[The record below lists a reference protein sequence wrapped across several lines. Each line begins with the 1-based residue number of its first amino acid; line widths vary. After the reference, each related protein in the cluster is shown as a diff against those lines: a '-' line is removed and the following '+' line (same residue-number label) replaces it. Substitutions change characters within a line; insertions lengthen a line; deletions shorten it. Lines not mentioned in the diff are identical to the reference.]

1 MLIIFVEYNH
11 NYFKSYIPVI
21 RKAPEEKGVID
32 KVKMRYMQLQSIQSK
47 IYEIRGQR
55 VMLDFDLAELYD
67 VETRVLN
74 QAVKR
79 NIERFPADF
88 MFRLATLEW
97 ETMLSQIVMT
107 YPLKRP
113 KVSPPFAFTE
123 QGLAML
129 SGILNSAKAIE
140 VNIAIMRA
148 FVYIRQYA
156 LSHKDLTDKLK
167 ELENKYDT
175 QFSDVYQAL
184 NYLLEKD
191 KQEIDQKQRKRIGY

>member
-1 MLIIFVEYNH
+1 
-11 NYFKSYIPVI
+11 
-21 RKAPEEKGVID
+21 
-32 KVKMRYMQLQSIQSK
+32 MQLQLIQSK

-55 VMLDFDLAELYD
+55 VMLDFNLAELYD

-88 MFRLATLEW
+88 MFRLTTLEW
-97 ETMLSQIVMT
+97 ETMSSQIVMT

-148 FVYIRQYA
+148 FVLIRQYA
-156 LSHKDLTDKLK
+156 LSHKDLTAKLK

-184 NYLLEKD
+184 DYLLEKH
-191 KQEIDQKQRKRIGY
+191 KQETDQKQRKRIGY

>member
-1 MLIIFVEYNH
+1 
-11 NYFKSYIPVI
+11 
-21 RKAPEEKGVID
+21 
-32 KVKMRYMQLQSIQSK
+32 MQLQLIQSR

-88 MFRLATLEW
+88 MFQLVKNEW
-97 ETMLSQIVMT
+97 ESLRSQIVILET
-107 YPLKRP
+107 GRGRHSKYLPL
-113 KVSPPFAFTE
+113 AFTE

-148 FVYIRQYA
+148 FVLIRQYA

-184 NYLLEKD
+184 NYLLERD
-191 KQEIDQKQRKRIGY
+191 KQEMDQKQRKTIGY

>member
-1 MLIIFVEYNH
+1 MELQIIQN
-11 NYFKSYIPVI
+11 
-21 RKAPEEKGVID
+21 
-32 KVKMRYMQLQSIQSK
+32 K
-47 IYEIRGQR
+47 IYQIRGQR

>member
-1 MLIIFVEYNH
+1 MKL
-11 NYFKSYIPVI
+11 
-21 RKAPEEKGVID
+21 
-32 KVKMRYMQLQSIQSK
+32 QLIQSK

-55 VMLDFDLAELYD
+55 VLLDFDLAELYE

-79 NIERFPADF
+79 NIGRFPADF
-88 MFRLATLEW
+88 MFRLTPIEW

-107 YPLKRP
+107 YPAKRP

-129 SGILNSAKAIE
+129 SGVLNSTKAIE

-148 FVYIRQYA
+148 FVFIRQYA

-191 KQEIDQKQRKRIGY
+191 KQEMDQRQRKKIGY